1 MRYVGQKCDKW
12 LKCRPLFYTTFT
24 CMSANASGRFTS
36 SVESVPFEKI
46 TLEEWKF
53 LPLLAVR
60 TSFFSD
66 QMAISYGRRKE
77 DWGNFR
83 AWWEIGLGKKDSER
97 LFKKC
102 PMSTF
107 FWVIWLNFAKFCYS
121 SAKNWQEALTIPH
134 RGNPK
139 QHLEQAYLNLAQ
151 YL

>member
-12 LKCRPLFYTTFT
+12 QKCRPLFYTTFT

-46 TLEEWKF
+46 TF
-53 LPLLAVR
+53 LKIFA
-60 TSFFSD
+60 TSRGQDLIFFD

-97 LFKKC
+97 LFKKS

-121 SAKNWQEALTIPH
+121 SVKNWQEALTIPH